1 MRIYESDEKALQ
13 YVAPWAKLYKKKL
26 FKDIRY
32 PTGKIFE
39 DIYVTHKILYRCNR
53 IAVTSQKMLYYYQHP
68 ESIMNRK
75 FHIKKLDYLEAL
87 KRRIDFFEENKLEKL
102 KIIADDEYIHSLIW
116 EYSRTRDSIKNKDAM
131 SEIVSRYRKIYKWGY
146 SSKRYPQETKLFL
159 WLFYLNPEFVML
171 YWKIEAKL
179 KRVF

>member
-1 MRIYESDEKALQ
+1 
-13 YVAPWAKLYKKKL
+13 
-26 FKDIRY
+26 
-32 PTGKIFE
+32 
-39 DIYVTHKILYRCNR
+39 
-53 IAVTSQKMLYYYQHP
+53 
-68 ESIMNRK
+68 MNRK

-116 EYSRTRDSIKNKDAM
+116 EYSRTRDLIKNKDAM